1 MAAETGAGMRE
12 RGLRRNSLIF
22 RILSLCVLLVLC
34 LFGVVYVLTAH
45 TYREAMLEMQK
56 RAAEI
61 AGDMQ
66 IWLDEHPDAAIDW
79 ADPPEEIADFDRGV
93 SLRLRPIEEGPR
105 EVSPGD
111 LGNEADVFEATHL
124 LERDGRIIELHMRL
138 QLQPQTEILRAFK
151 NRYLVALTIA
161 FLVTLAL
168 LVALIYRAL
177 RPLRN
182 LADSCA
188 KITKGRLEPI
198 EMKGNTTEIRSL
210 ERTFNQMVHS
220 LAEKELVE
228 TNLRQAQRLSA
239 IGNLAAGV
247 AHDVRNPLN
256 AIKLLSGHAIDT
268 LEDGA
273 ESGTAVKQLRTI
285 RNEVDR
291 LENIVSGFLSLAKEE
306 ELRLEP
312 QPIDPLLSEC
322 LRLVKKDAEARQVHL
337 HSDLRAGDRPLYID
351 AQKLTR
357 AIINV
362 LINALEACPPGGRVR
377 LFSRMSEHACEVEI
391 RDDGPGM
398 QQDVLERV
406 FEPYYT
412 TKATGTG
419 LGLAITRGIVQEHGG
434 DVEITSSQAHGTQVL
449 ITLPLERPAQA
460 EQVA

>member
-1 MAAETGAGMRE
+1 MEIGAGAAVAE
-12 RGLRRNSLIF
+12 GGGRRNSLIF
-22 RILSLCVLLVLC
+22 RIISLCVLLVLC

-45 TYREAMLEMQK
+45 YYRDAVREMQT
-56 RAAEI
+56 RAADI

-66 IWLDEHPDAAIDW
+66 VWLDEHPEASVDWDNPPDDLAALDSGVLLEFREIDSLSPTPTQLPEEERAAI
-79 ADPPEEIADFDRGV
+79 
-93 SLRLRPIEEGPR
+93 
-105 EVSPGD
+105 
-111 LGNEADVFEATHL
+111 FEATHF
-124 LERDGRIIELHMRL
+124 LERDGRIIELHARFV
-138 QLQPQTEILRAFK
+138 LQPQTEILRAFK

-168 LVALIYRAL
+168 LILLISRSL

-182 LADSCA
+182 LANSCA
-188 KITKGRLEPI
+188 KVTEGRLEPI
-198 EMKGNTTEIRSL
+198 EMKGSTREIRSL
-210 ERTFNQMVHS
+210 EATFNQMVQS

-256 AIKLLSGHAIDT
+256 AIKLLSSHAIDT

-273 ESGTAVKQLRTI
+273 ETGTAVKQMRTI
-285 RNEVDR
+285 RTEVDR

-322 LRLVKKDAEARQVHL
+322 LRLVKKDAEARQVQL
-337 HSDLRAGDRPLYID
+337 HSDLRAGDRPLYLD
-351 AQKLTR
+351 AKKLTR

-377 LFSRMSEHACEVEI
+377 LFSRMSENACEVEI

-398 QQDVLERV
+398 PQEVLERV

-434 DVEITSSQAHGTQVL
+434 DVSITSSQAHGTQVL
-449 ITLPLERPAQA
+449 ITLPLERPAGIEDGA
-460 EQVA
+460 